1 MPENEY
7 EYETFIHHD
16 GTEED
21 RQGKQQDDMPK
32 RKRVIESVISI
43 LKALI
48 NIIDVISDKMK
59 E

>member
-1 MPENEY
+1 MPENDY
-7 EYETFIHHD
+7 GYDTFMYHD

-21 RQGKQQDDMPK
+21 RKGKQQDDMPK